1 MVVYKLI
8 GRQCLDTLDRWI
20 RDMVTVDGQ
29 DALRQGESLL

>member
-8 GRQCLDTLDRWI
+8 GRQCLDALDRWI